1 MLQLVLLLLG
11 SNIFAKTLSVVVGLA
26 VGTAVGAALGAAVGA
41 QVCPAALQG
50 VQFCVCASRVSVAV
64 LMLR

>member
-1 MLQLVLLLLG
+1 MLILMRMLQLVLLLLG

-26 VGTAVGAALGAAVGA
+26 VGAAVGA

-50 VQFCVCASRVSVAV
+50 VQFCVCASRVSVVV